1 MPLSTNEYPGVPP
14 STPGLPQ
21 SYWRRRILKRLW
33 TEAPGRVRVCVHVR
47 VPLRSQGRRSDQFG
61 ELWCA
66 IGPLCGACCMTGVRG
81 MPHDRC
87 TLHGAWQVCVHL
99 FEELLDTWQLFGR
112 AEVTVPAPPTRHLS
126 ARGVLT
132 RYSRVLMGQS
142 QVTAYSRH
150 THRVPAPPPRH
161 LPAAPYNVQHAAPAR
176 QLAPTCRHGMA
187 STMTVREAPA
197 AVTMPSIL
205 PGTRPTN
212 RALLPAASTRHARP
226 HACGQWRTEAT
237 GAHTRLPHPD
247 SPTTSRFSPRQV
259 LSARG
264 YSGVLTHLSAG
275 LVEQRL
281 GLLRPVGPAELDYPP
296 LPMP

>member
-1 MPLSTNEYPGVPP
+1 
-14 STPGLPQ
+14 
-21 SYWRRRILKRLW
+21 
-33 TEAPGRVRVCVHVR
+33 
-47 VPLRSQGRRSDQFG
+47 
-61 ELWCA
+61 
-66 IGPLCGACCMTGVRG
+66 MTGVRG

-142 QVTAYSRH
+142 QVTAYSRR
-150 THRVPAPPPRH
+150 THGAPAPPPRH
-161 LPAAPYNVQHAAPAR
+161 LPAAPYNVQHAVPAR
-176 QLAPTCRHGMA
+176 QLAPICRHGMA
-187 STMTVREAPA
+187 STMTVRDALA

-205 PGTRPTN
+205 PGTRARIGHSFLPPTLATLV
-212 RALLPAASTRHARP
+212 RVRP
-226 HACGQWRTEAT
+226 VAPEAT
-237 GAHTRLPHPD
+237 GAHTRLWLSSHPTAQLPRA
-247 SPTTSRFSPRQV
+247 SHPRQV